1 MNTQSVNLIEQI
13 RQRLDSLNKSEH
25 KVATAILRDPQS
37 ATRLS
42 ITALAQASG
51 VSEPTVNRFCRGF
64 DNRGYP
70 DFKLQLAQ
78 SLAVGMPYVT
88 SSVEQD
94 DSTEEYT
101 NKIFS
106 STIAALDN
114 ARKGFRPELITR
126 AVDYLSQAKQVM
138 FFGLGASGPVALD
151 AQHKFFRLNIPVMSY
166 DDVLMQRMVAAG
178 ANTGDVVVVISH
190 TGRTRELVDIARLA
204 RESGATVIGITSEH
218 SPLAAECTLPL
229 FVPSH
234 EDTDIYVPM
243 TCRIIQLTLLDVLAT
258 GVILRRGVDFQSYLK
273 KIKDSL
279 VPTRYPHD

>member
-1 MNTQSVNLIEQI
+1 MNSNSVNLLEQI

-25 KVATAILRDPQS
+25 KVATVILRDPQT

-70 DFKLQLAQ
+70 DFKIQLAQ
-78 SLAVGMPYVT
+78 SLAVGMPYV
-88 SSVEQD
+88 SRSVEQD

-101 NKIFS
+101 DKIFS
-106 STIAALDN
+106 STIAALDS
-114 ARKGFRPELITR
+114 ARQGFDSALVTR
-126 AVDYLSQAKQVM
+126 AVDYLSQAKQVA
-138 FFGLGASGPVALD
+138 FFGLGASGPVAMD
-151 AQHKFFRLNIPVMSY
+151 AQHKFFRLNIPVMAY

-178 ANTGDVVVVISH
+178 ANTGDVVVVISY

-204 RESGATVIGITSEH
+204 RESGATVIGITSEG
-218 SPLAAECTLPL
+218 SQLAAECTLL
-229 FVPSH
+229 LAVRSY
-234 EDTDIYVPM
+234 EDTDIYMPM
-243 TCRIIQLTLLDVLAT
+243 TSRIIQLTLLDVLAT
-258 GVILRRGVDFQSYLK
+258 GVTLRRGVDFQRYLK

-279 VPTRYPHD
+279 VPTRYPQD